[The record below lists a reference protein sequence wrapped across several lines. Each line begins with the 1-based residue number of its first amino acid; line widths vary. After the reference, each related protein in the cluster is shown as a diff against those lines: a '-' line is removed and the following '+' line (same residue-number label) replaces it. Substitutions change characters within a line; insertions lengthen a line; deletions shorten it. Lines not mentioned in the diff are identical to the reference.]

1 MWPDGNLFFHYLALY
16 NDEHLSNGIAIAQ
29 WIRLC
34 LPSCCPGFEPQHT
47 PSMLFPI
54 YIVQFAYLSFGLE
67 CENNGNEQKEA
78 GIGPFKKAN
87 VTDIYNYAK
96 VAKLRQICS
105 D

>member
-1 MWPDGNLFFHYLALY
+1 
-16 NDEHLSNGIAIAQ
+16 
-29 WIRLC
+29 
-34 LPSCCPGFEPQHT
+34 
-47 PSMLFPI
+47 MLFPI

-96 VAKLRQICS
+96 VAKFRQKCS